1 MAAVY
6 RYRSIPVLTGAATGA
21 PADVHAC
28 LHIRESRPAPCIC
41 RVASRSFGRPV
52 AALDGSSLQTS
63 ARSYKVR
70 TDVYFN
76 ARATLVES
84 SGGVGKEMKA
94 AAPGTDAHATS
105 MARVGTDRDAQ
116 PPTAHRQTPRRLV
129 RPPRSASSVS
139 PLAAVRLAPVPAR
152 IELQRARKLVT
163 AAEAVRRFPFAGL
176 SQVSGSRELLDDH
189 LEGIEAAQ
197 LEAFEQA
204 LALAVARASEAYD
217 AQEGWLDGVRAGLL
231 ALLEFFDSEQALA
244 RYLLVHSA
252 HAGPA
257 VLERRADVLDALAE
271 VLDDE
276 RAPAR
281 GYPPPLTAQAL
292 SSGVLGVLHERCSKR
307 DPGTLA
313 ELCNSLMSFIVLPF
327 LGARAARLEL
337 ARSVEATL
345 TPVEPGLALWALR
358 DPGGRLNQ
366 RTVSVLTAIG
376 SEPGLNSR
384 ELASRDGVK
393 DHGQMSRLLSRLARL
408 GLIENT
414 REAQRR
420 GDVKA
425 WQLTIAPEELE
436 AAIAYEPPTPPRSVA
451 LELMR
456 ASGGRLKDRAI
467 SVLRVIGSEPNLS
480 NNQIALRVPIT
491 NENSMSQ
498 HLSRLARR
506 GLLENTRTGGRENV
520 WRLTPSG
527 EHLERAIWHETPAP
541 LQRSLALD
549 MLRVRGGRLNHRV
562 VSVLLLIAANPGLS
576 NNDIALRVHI
586 EGKGDASRLLARL
599 ARFGLIENT
608 RTGGRENEWHLT
620 TSGVE
625 LETAIRDD
633 SRRVK

>member
-1 MAAVY
+1 MQ
-6 RYRSIPVLTGAATGA
+6 AT
-21 PADVHAC
+21 
-28 LHIRESRPAPCIC
+28 
-41 RVASRSFGRPV
+41 
-52 AALDGSSLQTS
+52 
-63 ARSYKVR
+63 
-70 TDVYFN
+70 
-76 ARATLVES
+76 
-84 SGGVGKEMKA
+84 
-94 AAPGTDAHATS
+94 APGTDVRE
-105 MARVGTDRDAQ
+105 MGIARARPDRDAQ
-116 PPTAHRQTPRRLV
+116 PDPARSQNPGRLQ
-129 RPPRSASSVS
+129 RPPRSASSAS
-139 PLAAVRLAPVPAR
+139 TLAAVRLAPVPPR

-163 AAEAVRRFPFAGL
+163 AAEAVRKFAFAEL
-176 SQVSGSRELLDDH
+176 SQAPGSRELLDDH

-204 LALAVARASEAYD
+204 LALAGARASEAYD

-276 RAPAR
+276 RAPGR

-292 SSGVLGVLHERCSKR
+292 LSGVLGVLHERCSKR
-307 DPGTLA
+307 DPGTLVDLA
-313 ELCNSLMSFIVLPF
+313 GSLMSFIVLPF

-345 TPVEPGLALWALR
+345 TPVEPALALWALR

-366 RTVSVLTAIG
+366 RTVSVLRVIG

-393 DHGQMSRLLSRLARL
+393 DQGQMSRLLSRLARL

-436 AAIAYEPPTPPRSVA
+436 AAIAYEPPAPPRSVA

-467 SVLRVIGSEPNLS
+467 SLLRVIGSEPNLS

-491 NENSMSQ
+491 GENSMSQ

-506 GLLENTRTGGRENV
+506 GLIENTRTAGRENV
-520 WRLTPSG
+520 WRLTASG
-527 EHLERAIWHETPAP
+527 EQLERAIWHETSPAV
-541 LQRSLALD
+541 QRSLTLD
-549 MLRVRGGRLNHRV
+549 MLRLRGARLNHRV
-562 VSVLLLIAANPGLS
+562 ASVLRVIAANPGLS
-576 NNDIALRVHI
+576 NNDIALRLEI

-599 ARFGLIENT
+599 ARFGLLENT
-608 RTGGRENEWHLT
+608 RTGGRENEWQLT
-620 TSGVE
+620 AAGVE

-633 SRRVK
+633 TRTVK